1 MSKQMK
7 IKRKTFRNN
16 DDYFSYLHKHKVNT
30 LKIIIRKSNIVM
42 IYKDKEM
49 KENV

>member
-1 MSKQMK
+1 MK

-30 LKIIIRKSNIVM
+30 LKIIIRNSNIIM
-42 IYKDKEM
+42 IYKDKEV